1 MPMDRRSFVKTAAVA
16 GAAALA
22 PQVMVRTAR
31 GADKNKVVFVS
42 E

>member
-31 GADKNKVVFVS
+31 GADKNKVVFV
-42 E
+42 